1 MTAPL
6 TLPGCRG
13 RRDRRHRRRAG
24 RRLAR
29 AQVGDR
35 GPSARRRASPSS
47 AGRPGQARRD
57 ARRARGQGLPRG
69 LAHLAVR
76 VGGCARGGTAGV
88 RVGQGRHRRHLRLAH
103 PLVLPVGRFRLQPE
117 LHRRR
122 AGVRFSRRPRAPRS
136 LVGIV
141 DQGSQIVG
149 SDIWALLW
157 LLGGINLILAL
168 FNLIPLL
175 PFDGGHAAIVVYE
188 WARIEDQGSQGRG
201 RLQEADSGHGHR
213 ARVLPHAEPV
223 GDVPRRPAGHRP
235 VTAPRASPT
244 PGARPAR
251 STWAGSPS
259 VVMRRSRCSR

>member
-1 MTAPL
+1 MSQVSRDSAAHFAGVREDDEIVAIDGERVDGWQEL
-6 TLPGCRG
+6 KSAIEARPGDG
-13 RRDRRHRRRAG
+13 EHHRR
-24 RRLAR
+24 AR
-29 AQVGDR
+29 
-35 GPSARRRASPSS
+35 
-47 AGRPGQARRD
+47 GRPGQARRD

-122 AGVRFSRRPRAPRS
+122 RRSPVLAKTSSARS

-157 LLGGINLILAL
+157 LLGGISLILAL

-188 WARIEDQGSQGRG
+188 WAASKIKGRKV
-201 RLQEADSGHGHR
+201 EADYKKLMPV
-213 ARVLPHAEPV
+213 AAIVLAFFLTLSLSAMFL
-223 GDVPRRPAGHRP
+223 DVRQVIGQ
-235 VTAPRASPT
+235 
-244 PGARPAR
+244 
-251 STWAGSPS
+251 
-259 VVMRRSRCSR
+259 